1 MNDNKEMEKDDL
13 FSKAEGK
20 LYNYNKIKVEIECL
34 DIDIDY
40 LKKDIQGCKA
50 IIYENERTGNT
61 NNTSNPIEAEVLKK
75 EKEIQQKTKERNH
88 KEKIV
93 KKIDKAMTIL
103 DEQEMNV
110 LKYRYFSNRRKAPK
124 WEYIANMTGYSE
136 KNCRVIKDELVNKIK
151 NMI

>member
-1 MNDNKEMEKDDL
+1 MNGNKEMEKDEL

-50 IIYENERTGNT
+50 ITYENEITGNT
-61 NNTSNPIEAEVLKK
+61 NNISNPIEAEILKK
-75 EKEIQQKTKERNH
+75 EKEIQQKMEKRNN

-124 WEYIANMTGYSE
+124 WEYIANMIGYSE
-136 KNCRVIKDELVNKIK
+136 KNCRNKRNDLINKIK
-151 NMI
+151 NII